1 MRKMRQKAGEGL
13 PHLRQET
20 PNAPEMNAARVAFR
34 LNQSSVLCLPL
45 VSDSQRLI
53 WVSSNEFNLQL
64 DVAAKL
70 DEAFSRFPYLTQT
83 QTTALAQRCSL
94 HPDQVKVWFMAQ
106 RLRYGISWDYKDI
119 PSVRS
124 KVMTGR
130 GKEES
135 RNRKRAKVKEDGGEN
150 KNCKREVEEP
160 GEKKAGEV
168 REEQGASEGRMT
180 GENARATERS
190 DIKVKPEQP
199 VKKDKD
205 REGEEDKRNAQKK
218 RKRTTATDKMG
229 KKRVK
234 QDVVERAEGG
244 EIRSE
249 GAERESQIYTQEET
263 THFTRKKKK
272 KKKKAKA
279 DKRSPPGQEWPARS
293 FVAPGEN
300 NLVADGSPTVT
311 QQQGSHEVH
320 TRTLPKRVRFKT
332 KTRTQLEMMK
342 AAFSNCQY
350 PGVEDYTRMATGI
363 NVPRY
368 LLVQWFGDMRYYIKK
383 SRPGWLTQEQYSRA
397 LANINYRQYLKALV
411 KMESCIEGESV
422 PAPPGE
428 K

>member
-1 MRKMRQKAGEGL
+1 MRKMRQKANGL
-13 PHLRQET
+13 HLGQKT
-20 PNAPEMNAARVAFR
+20 PNAPEQINAARTAFR

-64 DVAAKL
+64 DGAAEL
-70 DEAFSRFPYLTQT
+70 DEAFNRFPYLTQT
-83 QTTALAQRCSL
+83 QTAALAQRCSL

-119 PSVRS
+119 PNVRS
-124 KVMTGR
+124 KVMSGR

-135 RNRKRAKVKEDGGEN
+135 QNRKGAKVKEEGGEN
-150 KNCKREVEEP
+150 KICKRE

-168 REEQGASEGRMT
+168 REEQSASEGRMT
-180 GENARATERS
+180 GENVRATERS
-190 DIKVKPEQP
+190 EIKMKPEQP
-199 VKKDKD
+199 VKKDND
-205 REGEEDKRNAQKK
+205 RKGEEDKRNAQKK
-218 RKRTTATDKMG
+218 RKRTTATDKME

-234 QDVVERAEGG
+234 QGVVERAEGG

-249 GAERESQIYTQEET
+249 GAERESQTSTQTET

-272 KKKKAKA
+272 KAKA
-279 DKRSPPGQEWPARS
+279 DKRLLSVQAW
-293 FVAPGEN
+293 PGEN
-300 NLVADGSPTVT
+300 NLVVDGSPTVT
-311 QQQGSHEVH
+311 QQQGSPVVD
-320 TRTLPKRVRFKT
+320 TCTLPRQVRIKT
-332 KTRTQLEMMK
+332 KTRTQLAMMK

-350 PGVEDYTRMATGI
+350 PGVEDYTRLAMGI

-368 LLVQWFGDMRYYIKK
+368 LLVQWFGDMRYYVKK
-383 SRPGWLTQEQYSRA
+383 SRPKWLTQEKYSQA

-411 KMESCIEGESV
+411 KIEGCVGGESV
-422 PAPPGE
+422 PAPPEE